1 MICKDQKT
9 FWQKA
14 KAFKDF
20 SNDQNSS
27 EITDDVHYLQNRL
40 DYFIAVSI
48 QKYLPSI
55 VNKLINIERKMLRI
69 VFSKEIQ
76 WVRYWI

>member
-1 MICKDQKT
+1 MIYKDQKA

-14 KAFKDF
+14 KAFSDF

-27 EITDDVHYLQNRL
+27 EITDEVHYLQNRL